1 MRIMHVNLGGFGGT
15 VDGITAAE
23 SQLAQL
29 LEDAGHEVI
38 SINASGGLPALLSLA
53 VKSAWRARMDRIQV
67 VHIHSLFRPAH
78 CVLTYLL
85 RSFRIPYVVSPHSA
99 LSPAALARDR
109 LRKRIFLDLLDR
121 RMLRAAATVV
131 CLTSREERDAQ
142 AVSRDLHTS
151 VVPNPY
157 VPQAGERWSWLPRD
171 RPTLITLARYDTYH
185 KGLDYLSLLASAL
198 PEVDILVYGVPDHNE
213 AALIAAVV
221 RSAPP
226 NFSLKPPVVGVEKQ
240 RVLATA
246 NLYVQASRWEGLSIS
261 LIEAL
266 GVGVPVAVSPQVADT
281 VPIEERGMG
290 LVMSPDPWLAAATIR
305 DLTADYNRQ
314 LEMSTAGMQW
324 VEDTLTPD
332 RVMARLEAVYALAA
346 RSDDQTRTCAP
357 THGRQDGQ

>member
-23 SQLAQL
+23 SQLARL
-29 LEDAGHEVI
+29 LEEAGHEVI
-38 SINASGGLPALLSLA
+38 SVNASGRLPALLALSI
-53 VKSAWRARMDRIQV
+53 KTAWRARMDRIQV

-85 RSFRIPYVVSPHSA
+85 RICRIPYVVSPHSA

-121 RMLRAAATVV
+121 RMLLAAATVV
-131 CLTSREERDAQ
+131 CLTSREEQDAR
-142 AVSRDLHTS
+142 AVSRELHTS
-151 VVPNPY
+151 VVPNPH
-157 VPQAGERWSWLPRD
+157 VPQAGRRWAWVPRE

-185 KGLDYLSLLASAL
+185 KGLDYLSLLAGAL
-198 PEVDILVYGVPDHNE
+198 PEANILVYGVPDHNE
-213 AALIAAVV
+213 AELIAAIG

-226 NFSLKPPVVGVEKQ
+226 NFTLKPPVVGVEKQ
-240 RVLATA
+240 MVLATA
-246 NLYVQASRWEGLSIS
+246 NMYLQASRWEGLSIS

-266 GVGVPVAVSPQVADT
+266 GAGVPVAVSPQVADT

-305 DLTADYNRQ
+305 DLIADCDRQ
-314 LEMSTAGMQW
+314 VEMSAAGTQW
-324 VEDTLTPD
+324 VEEVLAPG
-332 RVMARLEAVYALAA
+332 RVIAQLEAVYALAA
-346 RSDDQTRTCAP
+346 EER
-357 THGRQDGQ
+357 